1 MNKKIMCAYV
11 IICLILFTFNQINL
25 ISTEYAMAQ
34 LKSIRNVNEYSVALK
49 KIPYYCLTVGNKE
62 RVNHITS
69 GFQGFD
75 LRFVNPPLL
84 QNDDITKAKSGTSGF
99 CKIID
104 VGLRNQDKFKS
115 FQPFVIMEDDVSQYR
130 PFPETLKIPRD
141 ADLVY
146 LGISI
151 CSIHDDNVYFER
163 TTIPGIHKVFGMYS
177 MHMILVCSSTGAN
190 LITRTNIEDGLNDTN
205 WDMLLADVHP
215 FYNIYALSVPLAY
228 QDESVGGQEGA
239 TKWDFP
245 SKKIDLIVD
254 KVPINTKIEN
264 EKKNS
269 IAYQAS
275 K

>member
-1 MNKKIMCAYV
+1 MNKKIMWAYV
-11 IICLILFTFNQINL
+11 IICLILLTLINP
-25 ISTEYAMAQ
+25 ISTENAMAR

-84 QNDDITKAKSGTSGF
+84 KNDDITKAKSGASGF

-115 FQPFVIMEDDVSQYR
+115 FQPFVIVEDDVSQYR

-151 CSIHDDNVYFER
+151 FSIHDNVYFER

-177 MHMILVCSSTGAN
+177 THMILVCSSTGAN
-190 LITRTNIEDGLNDTN
+190 LITRTTIEDGLNDTA

-228 QDESVGGQEGA
+228 QDESVGGHEGG

-269 IAYQAS
+269 IAYQVS